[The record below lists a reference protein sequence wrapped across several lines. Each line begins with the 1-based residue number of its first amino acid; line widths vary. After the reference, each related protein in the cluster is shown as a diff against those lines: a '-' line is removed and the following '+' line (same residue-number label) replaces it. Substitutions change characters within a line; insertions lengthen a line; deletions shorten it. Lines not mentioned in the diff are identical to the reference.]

1 MSLFGVELDFN
12 NVVAIVSVTI
22 PVLAFVWEFV
32 VIRRKRLGYRFQM
45 DVLATDSTHA
55 PSAAVLSQLQGRN
68 GLLNEP
74 SFVLVRVENAGW
86 RPIEASDYLAP
97 PTSDTG
103 IHVLFKDRRVVGM
116 AVTELSHPVLGP
128 FFVTVHGDVAQ
139 ETPGFGMG
147 AQNGAGLIRLPRVTL
162 NPGAH
167 YKVLAVLER
176 SSGIPNTPF
185 PAPEFQ
191 ADLIGGEGPPFAW
204 SRWFARL
211 KPARTEAHTFAS
223 RPALAFIGLLAV
235 AVLLQAGLTLF
246 WPARPAPLDCVG
258 GTLRLQGST
267 AFAPAVTEAAKE
279 YARLCEAKGA
289 KVVADEGS
297 FQGSGEGIAALEKA
311 GADAGISGTEG
322 LGDRV
327 SFTDGPADGS
337 HPQVLPRPIAYSL
350 FTLVVNQDAKVRS
363 LTLQQ
368 IRDIYTLKI
377 TNWSDVG
384 GADLPIHLVDRH
396 RGSGTRGALEQRV
409 LKGRS
414 VPEAG
419 VDDCAQLDR
428 NKPGVCEVDSTG
440 TLLERTAS
448 LPGALGYSEAG
459 SVTTGGLVKLRI
471 DDMPP
476 TLEGVEDGTYPYWQT
491 EYAYT
496 YGEPPA
502 DSIAAAFLRYLTDQG
517 GKDILR
523 EYGNRPCS
531 ETEYPLVCTPT

>member
-1 MSLFGVELDFN
+1 MSLFGVELNFN
-12 NVVAIVSVTI
+12 NVVAIVAVVI
-22 PVLAFVWEFV
+22 PVLAFLWEFV

-45 DVLATDSTHA
+45 DVLASDSAHA
-55 PSAAVLSQLQGRN
+55 PSAAVLSRLHDN
-68 GLLNEP
+68 GVTLNEP

-86 RPIEASDYLAP
+86 RPIEAGDYLAP
-97 PTSDTG
+97 HNSETG
-103 IHVLFKDRRVVGM
+103 IHVLFGHRRVVGM
-116 AVTELSHPVLGP
+116 AVTELSHPALLP
-128 FFVTVHGDVAQ
+128 FFVNVTGDVAQ

-147 AQNGAGLIRLPRVTL
+147 TQNGAGLIRLPRVTL

-176 SSGIPNTPF
+176 SSGIANSPF
-185 PAPEFQ
+185 PEPKFQ
-191 ADLIGGEGPPFAW
+191 ADLIGGEGPPLAW
-204 SRWFARL
+204 GRWFARL

-223 RPALAFIGLLAV
+223 RPALVFIGLLAV
-235 AVLLQAGLTLF
+235 AVLLQASLTLF
-246 WPARPAPLDCVG
+246 WPTRPAPLDCVG
-258 GTLRLQGST
+258 GTLHLQGST
-267 AFAPAVTEAAKE
+267 AFAPAVTDAAKE

-289 KVVADEGS
+289 RFAAGNGS

-322 LGDRV
+322 LGDRIT
-327 SFTDGPADGS
+327 FTDGPAAGS
-337 HPQVLPRPIAYSL
+337 HPQVLPRPVAYSL
-350 FTLVVNQDAKVRS
+350 FTLVVNKDAGVRT
-363 LTLQQ
+363 LTTAQ
-368 IRDIYTLKI
+368 IRGIYAKKI
-377 TNWSDVG
+377 TNWSEVG
-384 GADLPIHLVDRH
+384 GNSVPIHLIDRH
-396 RGSGTRGALEQRV
+396 RGSGTRSALEERV
-409 LKGRS
+409 LKGAS
-414 VPEAG
+414 VPEAD
-419 VDDCAQLDR
+419 VDDCAQL
-428 NKPGVCEVDSTG
+428 NHAEPGVCEVDSTD
-440 TLLERTAS
+440 TLLDRAAAI
-448 LPGALGYSEAG
+448 PGALGYSEVS
-459 SVTTGGLVKLRI
+459 SVTSTELVKLRI